1 MEQDQWHFNLA
12 DLFEK
17 EKIVNETGCKV
28 PCSFIKYEL
37 ASEVKYI
44 SNKEVEDKTP
54 YLGCL

>member
-1 MEQDQWHFNLA
+1 MEQDQWHFNLG

-37 ASEVKYI
+37 ASEVKYN
-44 SNKEVEDKTP
+44 SNKKV
-54 YLGCL
+54 